1 MTKVILSIGSV
12 ASRVASPNMSSTGQ
26 VNSTEAASVVASSG
40 GSSGTLY
47 SSRNS
52 TMVVCQLASLVRPI
66 PKHRS
71 NADAEEELEDCQ
83 WEALEPGEQRKQV
96 FLPAGASE
104 GGNGMVGH

>member
-12 ASRVASPNMSSTGQ
+12 ASRVASPNTSSTGQ
-26 VNSTEAASVVASSG
+26 VNSTEVASSG